1 MFDESMLR
9 DLEEAGRRYE
19 EEVTR
24 ILGKSPSTK
33 KEQITISGLSVK
45 PLYTPLDVA
54 GTDYSCDVG
63 FPGQYPYT
71 RGVFSAGYRSR
82 GANIRQ
88 VTGIGTA
95 EETNQRWRFLLSQG
109 ATALSVVG
117 LRGWGPDADDE
128 MAEGMV
134 GKDEVVCDTL
144 YDYETLFDGIDLRKY
159 PVHLI
164 TGSPF
169 ALANYIVI
177 GEKQGIPLAELGGS
191 MSNALGPH
199 RECLDIIEYCA
210 RNMPLFNAG
219 YLDMRNTR
227 EGGCTAAQEI
237 AFGVALAMSTADAM
251 IDRGLHIDD
260 FAHRMTWFV
269 NSGPELF
276 EEAAKFRAMRR
287 LWARIFRERYGAK
300 DPRSLMCR
308 MHCQTYA
315 PTLTK
320 AQPFNNL
327 IRSTIYALGAFM
339 GGVQSLHVNSFDEA
353 FAIPTEF
360 SASLSVRTQQI
371 INHET
376 GVTSVVDPL
385 GGSYYVEWLTN
396 KIESEA
402 HEIIDTIQ
410 SKGGAFKAFDW
421 MQDEVRRAAITWQE
435 EFDKGERTL
444 VGVNA
449 FVEEDDVQM
458 RAFRVLQEHADF
470 EALYEYNPSI
480 RDKQIKRLNKA
491 RRERDDEKLR
501 KARSELLDAY
511 KGGENILPPLINAVK
526 CYMSQGEYGETVAA
540 ASGFATKEEFL
551 CSEGGVSLMNILG

>member
-1 MFDESMLR
+1 MFDKEVLHQLQ
-9 DLEEAGRRYE
+9 DAARRYE
-19 EEVTR
+19 EEVNR
-24 ILGKSPSTK
+24 ILRSVPDSRQ
-33 KEQITISGLSVK
+33 ECDTISGLQVK
-45 PLYTPLDVA
+45 PLYTPLDTA
-54 GTDYSCDVG
+54 SIDFLGDIS

-71 RGVFSAGYRSR
+71 RGLFSAGYRTR
-82 GANIRQ
+82 KPNIRQ
-88 VTGIGTA
+88 VAGIGTA
-95 EETNQRWRFLLSQG
+95 EETNQRWKFLLSQG

-117 LRGWGPDADDE
+117 LRGWGPDADEE
-128 MAEGMV
+128 MAEGLV

-144 YDYETLFDGIDLRKY
+144 YDYQTLFDEIDLRKY

-169 ALANYIVI
+169 ALANYIVVA
-177 GEKQGIPLAELGGS
+177 ENQGILQAEIRGS

-237 AFGVALAMSTADAM
+237 AFGTALAMATADAL
-251 IDRGLHIDD
+251 IERGLRIDD

-269 NSGPELF
+269 NAGPELF
-276 EEAAKFRAMRR
+276 EEVAKFRAMRR
-287 LWARIFRERYGAK
+287 LWAKTFREQYGAK
-300 DPRSLMCR
+300 ADRSLMCR

-327 IRSTIYALGAFM
+327 IRSTIYAMGAIM
-339 GGVQSLHVNSFDEA
+339 GGVQSLSVNSFDEA

-371 INHET
+371 INCET
-376 GVTSVVDPL
+376 GITSVVDPL

-396 KIESEA
+396 RLEA
-402 HEIIDTIQ
+402 EAREIINTIQ
-410 SKGGAFKAFDW
+410 SKGGAFKAFGW
-421 MQDEVRRAAITWQE
+421 MQDEIRRAAMKWQD
-435 EFDKGERTL
+435 EFDKGERIL
-444 VGVNA
+444 VGVNT
-449 FVEEDDVQM
+449 FTEEHDAQM
-458 RAFRVLQEHADF
+458 RAFKTLQQHANFD
-470 EALYEYNPSI
+470 ALYEYDPSI

-491 RRERDDEKLR
+491 RSERDSQKLEKAMGR
-501 KARSELLDAY
+501 LLDDY
-511 KGGENILPPLINAVK
+511 KTGENILPSLIEAVK
-526 CYMSQGEYGETVAA
+526 CNMSQGEYCGIVAT
-540 ASGFATKEEFL
+540 ASGYSSKEEFM
-551 CSEGGVSLMNILG
+551 CSEDSVVLMNILG